1 MSKMCELSKIYTNHS
16 IRVTGASLLTRMKYS
31 LKEIMSVTGYKS
43 DDKKKEMA
51 KVMNQSLTKSDVE
64 LQKSIQAPNATST
77 KNVDQVQDAI
87 ALMPPPPPPTSNQ
100 PKVAEIAPN
109 PEPVIPFE
117 ANLDE
122 DVPNF
127 NLMSILSEFNK
138 EEMNENVP
146 NMAQAMVPV
155 NNTPQHS
162 TSVVIN
168 KNQNQPGTP
177 NMKNTTISSL
187 IQQRNSPMFAGCK
200 IGQVNITIQKKD

>member
-1 MSKMCELSKIYTNHS
+1 
-16 IRVTGASLLTRMKYS
+16 
-31 LKEIMSVTGYKS
+31 
-43 DDKKKEMA
+43 MA

-117 ANLDE
+117 ANLNE

-138 EEMNENVP
+138 EEMN
-146 NMAQAMVPV
+146 
-155 NNTPQHS
+155 
-162 TSVVIN
+162 
-168 KNQNQPGTP
+168 
-177 NMKNTTISSL
+177 
-187 IQQRNSPMFAGCK
+187 
-200 IGQVNITIQKKD
+200 